1 MILGVAVTGTYAM
14 NVNERFDMKT
24 PYNEAG
30 AARGRES
37 VSVMNRMSL
46 KEHLEMYWKFFFER
60 GEKTPVEDL
69 PQERV
74 NLTKLFPK
82 GDKGLRAAW
91 LGHSSLLIN
100 IDGFIVLTDPIFQR
114 KVSPVGPVRFNREL
128 PLQVEELEKVDVVIV
143 SHDHYD
149 HLNKYSI
156 QQLAAKAGL
165 FVVPARVGERLN
177 KWGVPAE
184 KIVELNWWQ
193 EHRLHEGLT
202 ITATPARHFSGRTP
216 FDRNN
221 TLWASWVIRTDRHRV
236 FFSGDSGYFPGFR
249 EIGKK
254 YGPFD
259 VAFMECGAY
268 NERWSNVHMFPEQT
282 VQAVQDLGGNILQ
295 PVHWATFN
303 LAMHPWYEP
312 IERLIDKVWSSNVR
326 LSVPMIGQVV
336 DYDKPLRTELWWLS
350 SMERS
355 KMSRMR
361 QEVAGVY
368 NLNEAGRAV
377 QLPSKRQ

>member
-1 MILGVAVTGTYAM
+1 MILCMIVTVTYA
-14 NVNERFDMKT
+14 VKRDERLDMKT
-24 PYNEAG
+24 HHNKAG
-30 AARGRES
+30 TEKSKES
-37 VSVMNRMSL
+37 VAVMHRMSL
-46 KEHLEMYWKFFFER
+46 KEHLEMYRQFFFER
-60 GEKTPVEDL
+60 GEKIPVGDL

-74 NLTKLFPK
+74 NLTQLFTK
-82 GDKGLRAAW
+82 NNWGLRAAW

-128 PLQVEELEKVDVVIV
+128 PLQVEELEAVDVVIV

-149 HLNKYSI
+149 HLNKHSI
-156 QQLAAKAGL
+156 QQLATKAGL
-165 FVVPARVGERLN
+165 FVVPEKVGERLR
-177 KWGVPAE
+177 KWGVAAE

-193 EHRLHEGLT
+193 EHRSQAGLT

-221 TLWASWVIRTDRHRV
+221 TLWASWVIQTESHRV
-236 FFSGDSGYFPGFR
+236 FYSGDSGYFPGFQ
-249 EIGKK
+249 EIGRK

-282 VQAVQDLGGNILQ
+282 VQAFQELGGSILQ

-303 LAMHPWYEP
+303 LALHPWYEP
-312 IERLIDKVWSSNVR
+312 IERLIDKAWSSNVQI
-326 LSVPMIGQVV
+326 SAPMIGQVV
-336 DYDKPLRTELWWLS
+336 DYDKPLLTELWWLS

-355 KMSRMR
+355 TMGRIKR
-361 QEVAGVY
+361 EAAGVDNRY
-368 NLNEAGRAV
+368 EPGRTV
-377 QLPSKRQ
+377 QLSK

>member
-1 MILGVAVTGTYAM
+1 M
-14 NVNERFDMKT
+14 
-24 PYNEAG
+24 
-30 AARGRES
+30 ES
-37 VSVMNRMSL
+37 VAIMNRMSW
-46 KEHLEMYWKFFFER
+46 KEHLEMYWQFFFEK
-60 GEKTPVEDL
+60 GEKIPIEDL

-74 NLTKLFPK
+74 NLTQLFPK
-82 GDKGLRAAW
+82 SNNGLRAAW

-100 IDGFIVLTDPIFQR
+100 IDGFSILTDPIFQR
-114 KVSPVGPVRFNREL
+114 KISLVGPVRFNREL
-128 PLQVEELEKVDVVIV
+128 PLGVEELETVDVVIV

-156 QQLAAKAGL
+156 QQLAPKTGL
-165 FVVPARVGERLN
+165 FIVPARVGERLR

-193 EHRLHEGLT
+193 EHRLRDGLT

-216 FDRNN
+216 FDRNS
-221 TLWASWVIRTDRHRV
+221 TLWASWVIQTESHKV

-282 VQAVQDLGGNILQ
+282 VQAFQDLGGAILQ

-303 LAMHPWYEP
+303 LALHTWYEP
-312 IERLIDKVWSSNVR
+312 IERLTAKAWASNVQ
-326 LSVPMIGQVV
+326 LSAPMIGQIV
-336 DYDKPLRTELWWLS
+336 DYDKPLLTELWWLS
-350 SMERS
+350 SMKQS
-355 KMSRMR
+355 KMGQMR
-361 QEVAGVY
+361 WEVAGVD
-368 NLNEAGRAV
+368 NRNEPGRAIHY
-377 QLPSKRQ
+377 PK